1 MPFADKVLLSVANR
15 KALGVDI
22 AKAVDGMERERT
34 MEGAPTIT
42 LTLNDDRHLLM
53 DSQVL
58 LRPAQ
63 RSIGEPE
70 GWTLRPIDMALD
82 GVVYR
87 LTRASRMARTLEFEH
102 RGAAYMKQHD
112 WPITARR
119 SQSTLA
125 LFIRR
130 QVLEVGRR
138 KTAPHRLGFW
148 APDLRKPQPI
158 EDRQAETLSGAELDR
173 NVAGVLDQASS
184 LEGVTIRGAKADK
197 EQRRNIALILAVAE
211 SEQAGAKATLAMV
224 CAAIMESKIKV
235 VKNPR
240 SVYSGVFQAD
250 PSKIKPSD
258 TQEQARCFLRGGK
271 GFQGGGAI
279 ALAAAHPD
287 WSAGQVALVVEGSVA
302 NFGGDVQ
309 RGTAFYDTPKNEA
322 QDIIRAGG
330 AGTLAETQ
338 LSSYDKPYLY
348 RRERGEDAWECTGRY
363 ADLVN
368 WRRFITDDTFI
379 WAYDDALFKLPVQ
392 ASWAPDD
399 PWISEFDYDLDYG
412 KTARAA
418 TMTVIGENI
427 DKLRAGFPII
437 MRNAEGASG
446 RWLVWSVSETDGANE
461 ARVELHAAEQKLKE
475 PRSETVTR
483 ADPNDGEIQGDGSIV
498 DKVIAQGKVIS
509 DQGLP
514 YVWGGGHA
522 VAGRP
527 DRGTGRDPGI
537 GYDCSGYTA
546 ACLLAAG
553 VLPDDWKHGVPVS
566 GTFASSWGEPGR
578 GRTMTVWANATH
590 VFIEVHGSASQVT
603 YVDTSRQ
610 AGGGSGPRVRYGKRS
625 TAGFT
630 PRHWAGDEADPRS
643 VVKTDPGAFPLTGG
657 GPERA

>member
-42 LTLNDDRHLLM
+42 LTLNDDRHRLM

-158 EDRQAETLSGAELDR
+158 EDRQTETLSGAELDR
-173 NVAGVLDQASS
+173 NAAGVLDQASS
-184 LEGVTIRGAKADK
+184 LEGVTIKGKKANA
-197 EQRRNIALILAVAE
+197 EQRRNMVQALAVAE
-211 SEQAGAKATLAMV
+211 AAAAGAKATLALVEACIVESEFKNLTGGDASSVGMLQLLSGHLNGSVSTSGGRRDIQLV
-224 CAAIMESKIKV
+224 C
-235 VKNPR
+235 R
-240 SVYSGVFQAD
+240 L
-250 PSKIKPSD
+250 
-258 TQEQARCFLRGGK
+258 FLTE
-271 GFQGGGAI
+271 GFTGRGGAI
-279 ALAAAHPD
+279 ALAAAHPE
-287 WSAGQVALVVEGSVA
+287 WSAGEVAQAVQGSAFPDRYDGVKVEA
-302 NFGGDVQ
+302 TAIVQ
-309 RGTAFYDTPKNEA
+309 
-322 QDIIRAGG
+322 AGG

-338 LSSYDKPYLY
+338 LSSYDKAYLY

-368 WRRFITDDTFI
+368 WRRFITDDTFM

-446 RWLVWSVSETDGANE
+446 RWLVWSVTETDGANE

-537 GYDCSGYTA
+537 GYDCSGATGA
-546 ACLLAAG
+546 FLAALG
-553 VLPDDWKHGVPVS
+553 HGFKPGDTVPAS
-566 GTFASSWGEPGR
+566 GGFASWGVGGPGNVY
-578 GRTMTVWANATH
+578 TVWFTATH
-590 VFIEVHGSASQVT
+590 VWVEFADGSRL
-603 YVDTSRQ
+603 DTSQ
-610 AGGGSGPRVRYGKRS
+610 HSENGARYVKDKRS
-625 TAGFT
+625 SAGFT
-630 PRHWAGDEADPRS
+630 PRHWRG
-643 VVKTDPGAFPLTGG
+643 F
-657 GPERA
+657 

>member
-42 LTLNDDRHLLM
+42 LTLNDDRHRLM

-258 TQEQARCFLRGGK
+258 TQEQARCFLLVGGK

-483 ADPNDGEIQGDGSIV
+483 
-498 DKVIAQGKVIS
+498 
-509 DQGLP
+509 
-514 YVWGGGHA
+514 
-522 VAGRP
+522 
-527 DRGTGRDPGI
+527 
-537 GYDCSGYTA
+537 
-546 ACLLAAG
+546 
-553 VLPDDWKHGVPVS
+553 
-566 GTFASSWGEPGR
+566 
-578 GRTMTVWANATH
+578 
-590 VFIEVHGSASQVT
+590 
-603 YVDTSRQ
+603 
-610 AGGGSGPRVRYGKRS
+610 
-625 TAGFT
+625 
-630 PRHWAGDEADPRS
+630 
-643 VVKTDPGAFPLTGG
+643 G
-657 GPERA
+657 GPERRRDPRGRVDRGQGDRPGEGHQRSGAAVCVGRRSRGRRPPGQGHRPRSGDRL